1 MSARQRAEAF
11 KEKGNR
17 AFSEKK
23 FDEAINFYTE
33 AIKIDSRNHVYFSN
47 RSAAYMGKNMY
58 TNALEDAE
66 QCVKLNPK
74 WGKGYFR
81 RAVALLALSRA
92 SDAQAVLEEG
102 IRADPSNNDLRG
114 KLEEVK
120 STIEKERRFVGDD
133 GKPLSGSQLAK
144 AEGNDHF
151 KNGRYEEAAAC
162 YTKALELTQD
172 KDERSILFSNRA
184 ACHSQH
190 QNWHAML
197 DDCNKAIEFNPK
209 NVKAVMRRGLAYEG
223 LEKYQL
229 AIDDMKKVIELD
241 PASQLARNASAAV
254 ARLSRF
260 IN

>member
-1 MSARQRAEAF
+1 MSARQRAEGF

-17 AFSEKK
+17 AFSEKRY
-23 FDEAINFYTE
+23 DEAIGFYTE
-33 AIKIDSRNHVYFSN
+33 AIKIDGRNHVYFSN

-58 TNALEDAE
+58 SKALEDAE
-66 QCVKLNPK
+66 TCTKLNPK

-92 SDAQAVLEEG
+92 SDAEVVLQDG
-102 IRADPSNNDLRG
+102 IRADPTNADLRA

-120 STIEKERRFVGDD
+120 KAVEMERRFVDKE

-151 KNGRYEEAAAC
+151 SNGRYEEAAAC
-162 YTKALELTQD
+162 YTRALGLTTD
-172 KDERSILFSNRA
+172 KLERSILFSNRA

-190 QNWHAML
+190 QNWHKML
-197 DDCNKAIEFNPK
+197 EDCNYALEENPK
-209 NVKAVMRRGLAYEG
+209 NVKAMMRRGLAYEG

-229 AIDDMKKVIELD
+229 AINDMKSVLELD
-241 PASQLARNASAAV
+241 PNARSASAAI

>member
-17 AFSEKK
+17 AFSEKR

-58 TNALEDAE
+58 SQALEDAE
-66 QCVKLNPK
+66 TCTKLNPK
-74 WGKGYFR
+74 WGKGYYR
-81 RAVALLALSRA
+81 RALALLALSRA
-92 SDAQAVLEEG
+92 SDAASVLQEG
-102 IRADPSNNDLRG
+102 IRADPTNSDLRA
-114 KLEEVK
+114 KLDEVQK
-120 STIEKERRFVGDD
+120 TLEKERRFVDTAT

-151 KNGRYEEAAAC
+151 SNGRYEEAAEC
-162 YTKALELTQD
+162 YTRALALTQD
-172 KDERSILFSNRA
+172 KNERSVLYSNRA

-190 QNWHAML
+190 QNWPKML
-197 DDCNKAIEFNPK
+197 EDANMAVQENPK
-209 NVKAVMRRGLAYEG
+209 NVKALMRRGLAYEG
-223 LEKYQL
+223 LEKYQK
-229 AIDDMKKVIELD
+229 AIDDMKAVLELD
-241 PASQLARNASAAV
+241 PTARSASAAI

>member
-17 AFSEKK
+17 AFTEKR
-23 FDEAINFYTE
+23 FDEAIGFYTE
-33 AIKIDSRNHVYFSN
+33 AIKIDNRNHVYFSN

-58 TNALEDAE
+58 TQALEDAE
-66 QCVKLNPK
+66 QCTRLNAK

-92 SDAQAVLEEG
+92 SDAEAVLEEG
-102 IRADPSNNDLRG
+102 IRADPNNADLRQ
-114 KLEEVK
+114 KLDEVK
-120 STIEKERRFVGDD
+120 KTLEKERRFVDAD

-151 KNGRYEEAAAC
+151 KNGRYEEAAEC
-162 YTKALELTQD
+162 YTRALALTED
-172 KDERSILFSNRA
+172 HMERSILYSNRA

-190 QNWHAML
+190 QNWHKML
-197 DDCNKAIEFNPK
+197 EDADLAVKENPK
-209 NVKAVMRRGLAYEG
+209 NAKAMMRRGLAYEG

-229 AIDDMKKVIELD
+229 AINDMKSVLELD
-241 PASQLARNASAAV
+241 PTARSASAAI

-260 IN
+260 LN

>member
-1 MSARQRAEAF
+1 MSARQRAEAY

-17 AFSEKK
+17 AFSEKR
-23 FDEAINFYTE
+23 FDEAINLYTE
-33 AIKIDSRNHVYFSN
+33 AIKIDGRNHVYFSN

-58 TNALEDAE
+58 TNALDDAE

-81 RAVALLALSRA
+81 RAVALLALGRA
-92 SDAQAVLEEG
+92 SDAESVLQDG
-102 IRADPSNNDLRG
+102 IRADPSNADLRT
-114 KLEEVK
+114 KLEEVHK
-120 STIEKERRFVGDD
+120 TLEKERRFVGND

-151 KNGRYEEAAAC
+151 SNGRYEEAAAC
-162 YTKALELTQD
+162 YTRALDLTSD
-172 KDERSILFSNRA
+172 HAERSVLYSNRA

-197 DDCNKAIEFNPK
+197 DDCNRAIEENPK

-229 AIDDMKKVIELD
+229 AIDDMKRVLELD
-241 PASQLARNASAAV
+241 PTARTASAAI
-254 ARLSRF
+254 ARLIRF

>member
-17 AFSEKK
+17 AFGEKK
-23 FDEAINFYTE
+23 YDEAINFYTE
-33 AIKIDSRNHVYFSN
+33 AIKIDARNHVYFSN

-58 TNALEDAE
+58 SNALEDAE

-92 SDAQAVLEEG
+92 SDAEAVLQEG
-102 IRADPSNNDLRG
+102 IRADPSNGDLRS
-114 KLEEVK
+114 KLEEVQK
-120 STIEKERRFVGDD
+120 TLEKERRFVGAD

-151 KNGRYEEAAAC
+151 SNGRYEEAAAC

-172 KDERSILFSNRA
+172 HAERSVLYSNRA

-197 DDCNKAIEFNPK
+197 DDCNKAIEENPK
-209 NVKAVMRRGLAYEG
+209 NVKATMRRGLAYEG

-229 AIDDMKKVIELD
+229 AINDMKKVLELD
-241 PASQLARNASAAV
+241 PTARTASAAI

>member
-17 AFSEKK
+17 AFGEKK
-23 FDEAINFYTE
+23 FDEAINFYSE
-33 AIKIDSRNHVYFSN
+33 AIKIDNRNHVYFSN
-47 RSAAYMGKNMY
+47 RSAAYMGKNMFS
-58 TNALEDAE
+58 NALEDAE

-92 SDAQAVLEEG
+92 GEAESVLEEG
-102 IRADPSNNDLRG
+102 IRADPANNDLRT

-120 STIEKERRFVGDD
+120 KTLEKERRFVGTD

-151 KNGRYEEAAAC
+151 SNGRYEEAAAC
-162 YTKALELTQD
+162 YTRALELTQD
-172 KDERSILFSNRA
+172 PIERSVLYSNRA

-190 QNWHAML
+190 QNWHKML
-197 DDCNKAIEFNPK
+197 EDCNLAIEQNPK

-229 AIDDMKKVIELD
+229 AINDMKRVLELD
-241 PASQLARNASAAV
+241 PTARSASAAI

>member
-17 AFSEKK
+17 AFGEKK
-23 FDEAINFYTE
+23 YDEAINFYSE
-33 AIKIDSRNHVYFSN
+33 AIKIDNRNHVYFSN

-74 WGKGYFR
+74 WGKGYYR

-92 SDAQAVLEEG
+92 ADAEAVLQEG
-102 IRADPSNNDLRG
+102 IRADPSNADIRS

-120 STIEKERRFVGDD
+120 KTLENERRFVSDD
-133 GKPLSGSQLAK
+133 GKPLSGPQLAK

-162 YTKALELTQD
+162 YTRALELTQD
-172 KDERSILFSNRA
+172 HAERSVLYSNRA

-190 QNWHAML
+190 QNWNKML
-197 DDCNKAIEFNPK
+197 EDANLAVQENPK

-229 AIDDMKKVIELD
+229 AINDMKMVLELD
-241 PASQLARNASAAV
+241 PTARSASAAI

>member
-1 MSARQRAEAF
+1 MSSRQRAEAF

-17 AFSEKK
+17 AFGEKRY
-23 FDEAINFYTE
+23 DEAINMYSE

-58 TNALEDAE
+58 GQALEDAE
-66 QCVKLNPK
+66 TCTKLNPR

-81 RAVALLALSRA
+81 RAVALLALGRA
-92 SDAQAVLEEG
+92 ADAEAVLKEG
-102 IRADPSNNDLRG
+102 ISNDPSNADLKS
-114 KLEEVK
+114 KLDEVQK
-120 STIEKERRFVGDD
+120 TLEKERRFVDKAGT
-133 GKPLSGSQLAK
+133 PLSGSQLAK

-151 KNGRYEEAAAC
+151 SNGRYEEAAEC
-162 YTKALELTQD
+162 YTRALALTQD
-172 KDERSILFSNRA
+172 KNERSILFSNRA

-190 QNWHAML
+190 QNWHKML
-197 DDCNKAIEFNPK
+197 EDCNSALAENPK
-209 NVKAVMRRGLAYEG
+209 NVKAMMRRGLAYEG

-229 AIDDMKKVIELD
+229 AINDMKSVLELD
-241 PASQLARNASAAV
+241 PQARTASAAI

>member
-17 AFSEKK
+17 AFGEKRY
-23 FDEAINFYTE
+23 DDAIQAYSE
-33 AIKIDSRNHVYFSN
+33 AIKIDNRNHVYFSN
-47 RSAAYMGKNMY
+47 RSAAYMGKNMFGQ
-58 TNALEDAE
+58 ALEDAE
-66 QCVKLNPK
+66 TCTKLNPK

-92 SDAQAVLEEG
+92 SDAEAVLQEG
-102 IRADPSNNDLRG
+102 IRADPTNSDLRA
-114 KLEEVK
+114 KLEEVR
-120 STIEKERRFVGDD
+120 TTLEKERRFVDTQ

-151 KNGRYEEAAAC
+151 SNGRYEEAAAC
-162 YTKALELTQD
+162 YTRALELTTD
-172 KDERSILFSNRA
+172 KMERSVLYSNRA

-190 QNWHAML
+190 QNWNKML
-197 DDCNKAIEFNPK
+197 EDADLALKENPK
-209 NVKAVMRRGLAYEG
+209 NVKAMMRRGLAYEG

-229 AIDDMKKVIELD
+229 AINDMKSVLELD
-241 PASQLARNASAAV
+241 PTARSASAAI

-260 IN
+260 IY

>member
-1 MSARQRAEAF
+1 MSARQRAEKC
-11 KEKGNR
+11 KENGNR
-17 AFSEKK
+17 AFAEKK
-23 FDEAINFYTE
+23 FDEAINFYSE
-33 AIKIDSRNHVYFSN
+33 AIKIDNRNHVYWSN
-47 RSAAYMGKNMY
+47 RSAAYMGKSMF
-58 TNALEDAE
+58 THALEDAE

-81 RAVALLALSRA
+81 KAVALLALSRA
-92 SDAQAVLEEG
+92 SDAETVLQEG
-102 IRADPSNNDLRG
+102 IRADPSNNDLKT
-114 KLEEVK
+114 KLDEVRK
-120 STIEKERRFVGDD
+120 TLEKERRFVDKE

-151 KNGRYEEAAAC
+151 SNGRYEEAAAC
-162 YTKALELTQD
+162 YTRALELTTD
-172 KDERSILFSNRA
+172 KMERSVLYSNRA

-190 QNWHAML
+190 QNWHKML
-197 DDCNKAIEFNPK
+197 EDADLAIKENPK

-229 AIDDMKKVIELD
+229 AINDMKKVLELD
-241 PASQLARNASAAV
+241 PTARSASAAI

>member
-17 AFSEKK
+17 AFGEKK
-23 FDEAINFYTE
+23 FDDAINFYTE
-33 AIKIDSRNHVYFSN
+33 AIKIDNRNHVYFSN

-58 TNALEDAE
+58 SNALEDAE

-92 SDAQAVLEEG
+92 SDAEAVLQEG
-102 IRADPSNNDLRG
+102 IRADPSNNDLRT
-114 KLEEVK
+114 KLDEVHK
-120 STIEKERRFVGDD
+120 TLEKERRFVGTD

-151 KNGRYEEAAAC
+151 SNGRYEEAAAC
-162 YTKALELTQD
+162 YTRALELTQD
-172 KDERSILFSNRA
+172 HAERSVLYSNRA

-190 QNWHAML
+190 QNWHKML
-197 DDCNKAIEFNPK
+197 EDADLAIKENPK

-223 LEKYQL
+223 LDKYQA
-229 AIDDMKKVIELD
+229 AINDMKMVLELD
-241 PASQLARNASAAV
+241 PTARSASPAI

>member
-17 AFSEKK
+17 AFAEKK

-33 AIKIDSRNHVYFSN
+33 AIKIDGRNHVYFSN
-47 RSAAYMGKNMY
+47 RSAAYMGKNMFSD
-58 TNALEDAE
+58 ALEDAE

-92 SDAQAVLEEG
+92 SDAEAVLQEG
-102 IRADPSNNDLRG
+102 IRADPSNNDLRA
-114 KLEEVK
+114 KLEEVQK
-120 STIEKERRFVGDD
+120 AIEKERRFVDAD

-144 AEGNDHF
+144 VEGNDHF

-162 YTKALELTQD
+162 YTRALALTQD
-172 KDERSILFSNRA
+172 HAERSILFSNRA

-190 QNWHAML
+190 QNWHKML
-197 DDCNKAIEFNPK
+197 EDADAAIKEDPK
-209 NVKAVMRRGLAYEG
+209 NVKAVMRRGVAYEG

-229 AIDDMKKVIELD
+229 AINDMKKVIELD
-241 PASQLARNASAAV
+241 PSAPIARSASTSI

-260 IN
+260 LN

>member
-17 AFSEKK
+17 AFGEKK
-23 FDEAINFYTE
+23 FDEAINFYSE
-33 AIKIDSRNHVYFSN
+33 AIKIDARNHVYFSN

-58 TNALEDAE
+58 SNALEDAE

-92 SDAQAVLEEG
+92 SDAEAVLQEG
-102 IRADPSNNDLRG
+102 IRADPSNTDLRN
-114 KLEEVK
+114 KLDEVHK
-120 STIEKERRFVGDD
+120 TLEKERRFVGAD

-151 KNGRYEEAAAC
+151 SNGRYEEAAAC
-162 YTKALELTQD
+162 YTKALELTSNPE
-172 KDERSILFSNRA
+172 ERSVLYSNRA

-197 DDCNKAIEFNPK
+197 EDCNKAIEANPK

-229 AIDDMKKVIELD
+229 AINDMKKVLELD
-241 PASQLARNASAAV
+241 PTARSASAAI

>member
-17 AFSEKK
+17 AFGEKK
-23 FDEAINFYTE
+23 FDEAINFYSE
-33 AIKIDSRNHVYFSN
+33 AIKIDARNHVYFSN

-58 TNALEDAE
+58 SNALEDAE

-92 SDAQAVLEEG
+92 SDAEAVLQEG
-102 IRADPSNNDLRG
+102 IRADPTNSDLRA
-114 KLEEVK
+114 KLDEVHK
-120 STIEKERRFVGDD
+120 TLEKERRFVDKE

-151 KNGRYEEAAAC
+151 SNGRYEEAAAC

-172 KDERSILFSNRA
+172 HAERSVLYSNRA

-197 DDCNKAIEFNPK
+197 DDCNKAIEENPK
-209 NVKAVMRRGLAYEG
+209 NVKATMRRGLAYEG

-229 AIDDMKKVIELD
+229 AINDMKKVLELD
-241 PASQLARNASAAV
+241 PTARTASAAI

>member
-17 AFSEKK
+17 AFGEKR
-23 FDEAINFYTE
+23 FDEAINMYSE
-33 AIKIDSRNHVYFSN
+33 AIKIDNRNHVYFSN

-58 TNALEDAE
+58 GQALEDAE
-66 QCVKLNPK
+66 TCCKLNPK

-92 SDAQAVLEEG
+92 ADAEAVLKEG
-102 IRADPSNNDLRG
+102 IRADPSNADLRS
-114 KLEEVK
+114 KLDEVQK
-120 STIEKERRFVGDD
+120 TLEKERRFVGQD

-151 KNGRYEEAAAC
+151 SNGRYEEAAAC
-162 YTKALELTQD
+162 YTRALELTQD
-172 KDERSILFSNRA
+172 KMERSVLYSNRA

-190 QNWHAML
+190 QNWHKML
-197 DDCNKAIEFNPK
+197 EDANLAIQENPK
-209 NVKAVMRRGLAYEG
+209 NVKAMMRRGLAYEG

-229 AIDDMKKVIELD
+229 AINDMKSVLELD
-241 PASQLARNASAAV
+241 PTARSASAAI